1 MNVRGKTAIVTGAST
16 GIGREVARELASR
29 SASVVLASRN
39 RAKLETLA
47 EELAPYPGPTLVVAT
62 DVTDHLAVEA
72 MARRTLEVFG
82 SIDILIN
89 NAGSGLFAPIAGGSL
104 ENARR
109 LFDVN
114 FWGAV
119 QAIQATVPYM
129 QSKRSGHIVN
139 VSSVA
144 GWMAPPHMGMY
155 AATKF
160 ALRAMSDALRV
171 ELAGTGVSVSTI
183 YPGLTQTQFTENM
196 VQEVAAPNIPPIV
209 RWATP
214 ATVAR
219 RIMQAINWGWRDVFV
234 SPEDIAAVGF
244 SSLAPYAA
252 DWVMRAFMGP
262 QRIMD
267 DFTLP
272 REERSSAA
280 EREDAEP
287 PAEPA

>member
-1 MNVRGKTAIVTGAST
+1 MNVKGRVAIVTGAST

-29 SASVVLASRN
+29 GATVVLASRN
-39 RAKLETLA
+39 REKLEALA
-47 EELAPYPGPTLVVAT
+47 EELAPYPGLTLVIPS
-62 DVTDHLAVEA
+62 DVTDRYAVEA
-72 MARRTLEVFG
+72 LARRTVEVYG
-82 SIDILIN
+82 SIDILVN
-89 NAGSGLFAPIAGGSL
+89 NAGSGLFAPIAGGSI

-109 LFDVN
+109 LFEVN

-119 QAIQATVPYM
+119 QSIQATVPYM
-129 QSKRSGHIVN
+129 QSQRRGHIVN

-160 ALRAMSDALRV
+160 ALRAVSDALRV
-171 ELAGTGVSVSTI
+171 ELAGSGVNVSTI
-183 YPGLTQTQFTENM
+183 FPGLTQTQFTENM
-196 VQEVAAPNIPPIV
+196 VQEVAAPHIPPVV

-214 ATVAR
+214 QTVAR
-219 RIMQAINWGWRDVFV
+219 RIMLAIRWGWRDVFI

-244 SSLAPYAA
+244 STLAPYAT
-252 DWVMRAFMGP
+252 DWAMRAFMGP
-262 QRIMD
+262 QRIKD

-272 REERSSAA
+272 REELSG

>member
-1 MNVRGKTAIVTGAST
+1 MNVRGRVAIVTGAST

-29 SASVVLASRN
+29 GASVVLASRN
-39 RAKLETLA
+39 RDKLESLA
-47 EELAPYPGPTLVVAT
+47 EELAPHPGPTLVVQT
-62 DVTDHLAVEA
+62 DVTDHYAVEVL
-72 MARRTLEVFG
+72 ARRTVEVFS

-89 NAGSGLFAPIAGGSL
+89 NAGSGLFAPIAGGST

-119 QAIQATVPYM
+119 QCIQATVPYM
-129 QSKRSGHIVN
+129 QTQRRGHIVN

-144 GWMAPPHMGMY
+144 GWVSPPHMGMY

-160 ALRAMSDALRV
+160 ALRAVSDALRV
-171 ELAGTGVSVSTI
+171 ELAGSGVSVSTV
-183 YPGLTQTQFTENM
+183 YPGLTQTHFTENM
-196 VQEVAAPNIPPIV
+196 VQEVAAPAIPPVV

-214 ATVAR
+214 STVAR

-234 SPEDIAAVGF
+234 APEDIAAVGF
-244 SSLAPYAA
+244 NTLAPWAT

-262 QRIMD
+262 QRISD

-272 REERSSAA
+272 REERQAA
-280 EREDAEP
+280 EPEDAEP

>member
-1 MNVRGKTAIVTGAST
+1 MNVKGRIAIVTGAST

-29 SASVVLASRN
+29 SATVVLASRN
-39 RAKLETLA
+39 REKLETLA
-47 EELAPYPGPTLVVAT
+47 EELAPYPGLTLVIPT
-62 DVTDHLAVEA
+62 DVTDRYAVEA
-72 MARRTLEVFG
+72 LARRTVEVYG
-82 SIDILIN
+82 SIDILVN
-89 NAGSGLFAPIAGGSL
+89 NAGSGLFAPIAGGSI

-109 LFDVN
+109 LFEVN

-119 QAIQATVPYM
+119 QSIQATVPYM
-129 QSKRSGHIVN
+129 QTQKSGHIVN

-144 GWMAPPHMGMY
+144 GWIAPPHMGMY

-160 ALRAMSDALRV
+160 ALRAVSDSLRV
-171 ELAGTGVSVSTI
+171 ELAGSGVKVSTI
-183 YPGLTQTQFTENM
+183 FPGLTQTQFTENM
-196 VQEVAAPNIPPIV
+196 VQEVAAPHIPPVV

-214 ATVAR
+214 QTVAR
-219 RIMQAINWGWRDVFV
+219 RIIQAIRWGWRDVFI

-244 SSLAPYAA
+244 STLAPYAS
-252 DWVMRAFMGP
+252 DWAMRALMGP
-262 QRIMD
+262 QRITD

-272 REERSSAA
+272 REEIST

>member
-1 MNVRGKTAIVTGAST
+1 MNVKGRVAIVTGAST

-29 SASVVLASRN
+29 GATVVLASRN
-39 RAKLETLA
+39 REKLEALA
-47 EELAPYPGPTLVVAT
+47 EELAPYPGLTLVIPS
-62 DVTDHLAVEA
+62 DVTDRYAVEA
-72 MARRTLEVFG
+72 LARRTVEVYG
-82 SIDILIN
+82 SIDILVN
-89 NAGSGLFAPIAGGSL
+89 NAGSGLFAPIAGGSI

-109 LFDVN
+109 LFEVN

-119 QAIQATVPYM
+119 QSIQATVPYM
-129 QSKRSGHIVN
+129 QSQRRGHIVN

-160 ALRAMSDALRV
+160 ALRAVSDALRV
-171 ELAGTGVSVSTI
+171 ELAGSGVNVSTI
-183 YPGLTQTQFTENM
+183 FPGLTQTQFTEHM
-196 VQEVAAPNIPPIV
+196 VQEVAAPHIPPVV

-214 ATVAR
+214 QTVAR
-219 RIMQAINWGWRDVFV
+219 RIMLAIRWGWRDVFI

-244 SSLAPYAA
+244 STLAPYAT
-252 DWVMRAFMGP
+252 DWAMRAFMGP
-262 QRIMD
+262 QRIKD

-272 REERSSAA
+272 REELSG

>member
-1 MNVRGKTAIVTGAST
+1 MNVKGRVAIVTGAST
-16 GIGREVARELASR
+16 GIGHEVARELASR
-29 SASVVLASRN
+29 GATVVLASRN
-39 RAKLETLA
+39 REKLEALA
-47 EELAPYPGPTLVVAT
+47 EELAPYPGLTLVIPT
-62 DVTDHLAVEA
+62 DVTDRYAVEA
-72 MARRTLEVFG
+72 LARRTVEVYG
-82 SIDILIN
+82 SIDILVN
-89 NAGSGLFAPIAGGSL
+89 NAGSGLFAPIVGGSI

-109 LFDVN
+109 LFEVN

-119 QAIQATVPYM
+119 QGIQATVPYM
-129 QSKRSGHIVN
+129 QAQKRGHIVN

-160 ALRAMSDALRV
+160 ALRAVSDALRV
-171 ELAGTGVSVSTI
+171 ELAGSGVNVSTI
-183 YPGLTQTQFTENM
+183 FPGLTQTQFTENM
-196 VQEVAAPNIPPIV
+196 VQEVAAPHIPPVV

-214 ATVAR
+214 QTVAR
-219 RIMQAINWGWRDVFV
+219 RIMLAIRWGWRDVFI

-244 SSLAPYAA
+244 STLAPSAT
-252 DWVMRAFMGP
+252 DWAMRAFMGP
-262 QRIMD
+262 QRIKD

-272 REERSSAA
+272 REELSG